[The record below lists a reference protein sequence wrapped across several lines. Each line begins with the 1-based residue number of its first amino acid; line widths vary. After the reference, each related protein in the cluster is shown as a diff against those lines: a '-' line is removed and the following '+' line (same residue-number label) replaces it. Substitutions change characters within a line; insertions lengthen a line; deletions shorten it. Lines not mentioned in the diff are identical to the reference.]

1 MQNKVSQEFAK
12 ACSSFLLTMGV
23 WQLDVPLTWKP
34 SKRRKHC
41 VPTLTELR
49 AKSCSQ
55 MSPITCCS
63 RDGLLLGSF
72 AHSHSFEHMEC
83 ISTQNSKTWL
93 KSTLVNAATQGRR
106 APGGESLKAYL
117 GQTHERCT
125 EVSWR
130 RYSHTVGMW
139 RLFSHLQWAPE
150 SHRQQRHRIGYLA
163 LCKGEFNPQ
172 AETLLK

>member
-1 MQNKVSQEFAK
+1 MQIKVSQEFAK

-49 AKSCSQ
+49 AKSYSQ

-117 GQTHERCT
+117 GHRLMRDAQRWAEGGTHTPLGCETFLPSSASSRVTQTAEAPD
-125 EVSWR
+125 WI
-130 RYSHTVGMW
+130 
-139 RLFSHLQWAPE
+139 FS
-150 SHRQQRHRIGYLA
+150 
-163 LCKGEFNPQ
+163 FV
-172 AETLLK
+172 